1 MISPMGKNAA
11 ALIESIDE
19 LPPLPSVAARVM
31 NMADDDRTS
40 ALDLAQVL
48 STDQALTAKLIRIS
62 NSAYYGFARR
72 VSTVREAV
80 LVLGFKQV
88 RQMAVGASVMNS
100 FGAQKRDDGFDLD
113 LFWGHSIAVAV
124 AAETL
129 AKKTRVAKP
138 EDAFTAGILHDI
150 GRLVLRKVMPAEFAS
165 AVAMARS
172 GQMSLH
178 AAEALTTGYA
188 HDALGKALGDR
199 WKFPGHLVDA
209 ISGHHSSLL
218 TPENS
223 GLSGVIATA
232 NRLVLHYHLYC
243 GYERESEVAPVPPDL
258 QAIEGLCGGI
268 DHVLE
273 RAFSFIEGATGTPER
288 WYAATG

>member
-1 MISPMGKNAA
+1 
-11 ALIESIDE
+11 
-19 LPPLPSVAARVM
+19 
-31 NMADDDRTS
+31 MAS
-40 ALDLAQVL
+40 
-48 STDQALTAKLIRIS
+48 
-62 NSAYYGFARR
+62 
-72 VSTVREAV
+72 
-80 LVLGFKQV
+80 
-88 RQMAVGASVMNS
+88 
-100 FGAQKRDDGFDLD
+100 
-113 LFWGHSIAVAV
+113 
-124 AAETL
+124 
-129 AKKTRVAKP
+129 
-138 EDAFTAGILHDI
+138 
-150 GRLVLRKVMPAEFAS
+150 
-165 AVAMARS
+165 S

-199 WKFPGHLVDA
+199 WKVPGHLVDA